1 MNGHKAA
8 PFKAKPL
15 MSGLKSRIVLLSAL
29 LCACAFA
36 RATAQEHGHTAA
48 RIDEQ
53 TTTTVV
59 PGPPV
64 LVNTSTIPHTVEVTI
79 TAEPSRLSMTA
90 GTTTS
95 AFAYNGRIPGPI
107 LEVRE
112 GDRVIIHLVN
122 KLPLPTTIHWHGMH
136 IPVTSDGSPYHP
148 VMPGTTFSYDFK
160 VMDGT
165 AGTYWYHPHPGT
177 DTGFQIAKGLYG
189 VLIVRPRVDPL
200 PAGITEQLLVLSD
213 NRFRPDGSIDL
224 PDDTSSL
231 GRLDKENGR
240 EGNMLFV
247 NGQIMP
253 KLSIKPGEVQR
264 WRIVNASAARVY
276 RLAIPGQTML
286 HIGNDGGLFE
296 HPVEVKDIV
305 LANSER
311 VEVLVRGTG
320 NPGDKTVLQT
330 LPYDRYVFHTRPTNW
345 DQPVDLLSLEYTND
359 ARVAPVTIP
368 ATLRKI
374 PVLDT
379 LKATAT
385 RVMVLSHGFIN
396 GKLHDMNRVD
406 VRAKLGATEI
416 WQVENIV
423 GMDHPFH
430 LHGFQFQVIDRDGV
444 PVPFR
449 SWKDTVNV
457 PKHSTVRFIVRYDD
471 YPGRWMFHCH
481 ILDHEDHGMMGVLE
495 VH

>member
-1 MNGHKAA
+1 MV
-8 PFKAKPL
+8 
-15 MSGLKSRIVLLSAL
+15 GLKSRTVLLSAF
-29 LCACAFA
+29 LCACPFA
-36 RATAQEHGHTAA
+36 VVTAQEHGHTAA
-48 RIDEQ
+48 RVDKEV
-53 TTTTVV
+53 TTTTV
-59 PGPPV
+59 PGPAV
-64 LVNTSTIPHTVEVTI
+64 LVNTSRVANTVEVTI
-79 TAEPSRLSMTA
+79 TAEPTRLSMIT
-90 GTTTS
+90 GPTTS

-107 LEVRE
+107 LEVHE
-112 GDRVIIHLVN
+112 GDHVIIHLIN
-122 KLPLPTTIHWHGMH
+122 KLPSPTTIHWHGMH
-136 IPVTSDGSPYHP
+136 IPVSSDGSPYHP
-148 VMPGTTFSYDFK
+148 VMPGKSFDYDFK

-189 VLIVRPRVDPL
+189 AMIVRPRVDPL
-200 PAGITEQLLVLSD
+200 EGIKEQVLVLSD
-213 NRFRPDGSIDL
+213 NRFKADGSIDL
-224 PDDTSSL
+224 PDELSPL
-231 GRLDKENGR
+231 GLIDQQNGR
-240 EGNMLFV
+240 EGNVLFV
-247 NGQIMP
+247 NGQVMP
-253 KLSIKPGEVQR
+253 KISIKPGEIQR
-264 WRIVNASAARVY
+264 WRIINAAAARVY

-286 HIGNDGGLFE
+286 HIANDGGLFE

-311 VEVLVRGTG
+311 VEVLVRGNG
-320 NPGDKTVLQT
+320 NAGDKTVLQT
-330 LPYDRYVFHTRPTNW
+330 LPYDRYVPQTKPADW
-345 DQPVDLLSLEYTND
+345 DKPIDLLALEYTND
-359 ARVAPVTIP
+359 TRVEPVAIP

-385 RVMVLSHGFIN
+385 RVMVLSQGFIN
-396 GKLHDMNRVD
+396 GKTHDMNRVD
-406 VRAKLGATEI
+406 VTAKLGATEI

-430 LHGFQFQVIDRDGV
+430 LHGFQFQVIDQDGV

-471 YPGRWMFHCH
+471 YPGKWMFHCH